1 MNGMTYIGMAC
12 HFLRDVVCDTAFSE
26 AKMAGEGIH
35 GGI

>member
-26 AKMAGEGIH
+26 AMMAGEEMGVDV
-35 GGI
+35 